1 MAESSISF
9 NHSELKPSLA
19 LFLAFLSDFDNELAI
34 DLRTFKP
41 LSVLKNILAAATV
54 AAPAKKEKKDLSTDL
69 MTTEF
74 LCADRKMENLMPSRK
89 NRIRQKAENENIRL
103 IRYTACL

>member
-54 AAPAKKEKKDLSTDL
+54 AAPAKKEKKDLLEAL
-69 MTTEF
+69 MTLYLKVKLIEKR
-74 LCADRKMENLMPSRK
+74 LNLILSLNK
-89 NRIRQKAENENIRL
+89 
-103 IRYTACL
+103 